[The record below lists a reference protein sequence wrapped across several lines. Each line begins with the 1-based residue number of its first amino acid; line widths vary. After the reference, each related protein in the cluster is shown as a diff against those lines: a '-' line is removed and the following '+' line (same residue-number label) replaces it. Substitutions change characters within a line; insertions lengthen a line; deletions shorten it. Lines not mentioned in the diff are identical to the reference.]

1 MKLYTV
7 KNLKTDE
14 IKYFIKKN
22 NLAKNIGIN
31 ADRVELAIMKN
42 RPIRKR
48 SGDEYSIE
56 YRDVNIGI
64 KLEDEII
71 QDEKTVDVRAKDGS
85 FQTTYIDK

>member
-14 IKYFIKKN
+14 EKYFIKKN

-31 ADRVELAIMKN
+31 ADRVELAVVKN

-48 SGDEYSIE
+48 SGEEYAIE

-71 QDEKTVDVRAKDGS
+71 QDEKTVEVRAKDDS
-85 FQTTYIDK
+85 FQTTYIEK